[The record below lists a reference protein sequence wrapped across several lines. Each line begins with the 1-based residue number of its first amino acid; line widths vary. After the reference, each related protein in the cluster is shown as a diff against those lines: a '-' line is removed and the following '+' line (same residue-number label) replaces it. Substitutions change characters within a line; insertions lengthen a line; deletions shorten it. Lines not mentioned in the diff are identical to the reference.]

1 MATSDP
7 FEVVSRIGGR
17 GLMADGQAWSVYVMN
32 GIPDPSL
39 IFESVKIVR
48 RVRTFPTN
56 WHDLSDAEL
65 AVVMQQL

>member
-1 MATSDP
+1 MATNDP
-7 FEVVSRIGGR
+7 FEVVPRIGGR

-48 RVRTFPTN
+48 RVRPFPTN

>member
-1 MATSDP
+1 MATNDP
-7 FEVVSRIGGR
+7 FEVVPRIGGR
-17 GLMADGQAWSVYVMN
+17 GLIADGRAWSVYVMN
-32 GIPDPSL
+32 GIADPSL

-48 RVRTFPTN
+48 RVRTFPIN